1 MPSKSLKAQWIRFPY
16 KEPANGLAG
25 HALDKA
31 WERLHRGD
39 REPWPD
45 AKRVAALNTK
55 FRAAR
60 ELVAPPLADA
70 ELAGRLIE
78 AWRAFHRGDFGEAWR
93 AGNELGALG
102 AVVACKAAGVYVTY
116 LEERKPR
123 AEALLGEAVELAA
136 RAAAAAPGLANAHYM
151 HAFVLG
157 RLSQRLSVLKAL
169 AAGHAGRVRAS
180 LERALE
186 LEPKHADAHI
196 ALGLYHAEIV
206 GKVGGLAAKLT
217 YGASG
222 EAAVRHF
229 KEAIR
234 LFPESAIAHM
244 EYANGL
250 LAIYGDARRDEAT
263 RLYERA
269 GGFEPLDAMERLD
282 VEQAR
287 AELA

>member
-1 MPSKSLKAQWIRFPY
+1 MASKPLKAQWMRFPY
-16 KEPANGLAG
+16 KEQAAALAG
-25 HALDKA
+25 RALEAA
-31 WERLHRGD
+31 WDRLHRGD
-39 REPWPD
+39 REPWPN
-45 AKRVAALNTK
+45 AKRVAAMHA
-55 FRAAR
+55 RHPAAR
-60 ELVAPPLADA
+60 ALLAAPATDAALAARLV
-70 ELAGRLIE
+70 E
-78 AWRAFHRGDFGEAWR
+78 AWRAFHHGDFGEAWR

-116 LEERKPR
+116 LEDRKPR
-123 AEALLGEAVELAA
+123 AEALLTEAVALAA
-136 RAAAAAPGLANAHYM
+136 RAAEAAPELANPHYV

-157 RLSQRLSVLKAL
+157 RLSQRISVVKAL
-169 AAGHAGRVRAS
+169 AAGHATRVRTG
-180 LERALE
+180 LERTLK

-206 GKVGGLAAKLT
+206 AKVGSLAAKLT

-234 LFPESAIAHM
+234 LFPESAIAQM
-244 EYANGL
+244 EYGNGL
-250 LAIYGDARRDEAT
+250 LAVYGDARRDEAV

-269 GGFEPLDAMERLD
+269 ASFEPLDAMERLD

-287 AELA
+287 AELD

>member
-1 MPSKSLKAQWIRFPY
+1 MPPKSLKAQWIHFPY
-16 KEPANGLAG
+16 KEQAAGLAG
-25 HALDKA
+25 RALDKA

-45 AKRVAALNTK
+45 AKRVAAVHAKN
-55 FRAAR
+55 RAAR
-60 ELVAPPLADA
+60 ALVAPPATDA
-70 ELAGRLIE
+70 ELAARLVE
-78 AWRAFHRGDFGEAWR
+78 AWRAFHRGDFAEAWR
-93 AGNELGALG
+93 AGNELGVLG

-116 LEERKPR
+116 LEQRAAR
-123 AEALLGEAVELAA
+123 AEALLGEAVALAA
-136 RAAAAAPGLANAHYM
+136 RAAAAAPALANAHYM

-169 AAGHAGRVRAS
+169 AAGHAARVRAS

-206 GKVGGLAAKLT
+206 GKIGNLAARLT
-217 YGASG
+217 YGASS
-222 EAAVRHF
+222 EAAERHF
-229 KEAIR
+229 QEAIR
-234 LFPESAIAHM
+234 LNPESAIAHM
-244 EYANGL
+244 EYGNGL
-250 LAIYGDARRDEAT
+250 LAIYGDARRAEAT

-269 GGFEPLDAMERLD
+269 GGFAPLDAMERLD

-287 AELA
+287 AELG

>member
-1 MPSKSLKAQWIRFPY
+1 MASKPLKAQWTQFPY
-16 KEPANGLAG
+16 TKPPLALGG
-25 HALDKA
+25 HALEKA

-45 AKRVAALNTK
+45 AKRVATVHARNA
-55 FRAAR
+55 AAR
-60 ELVAPPLADA
+60 ALLAAPASDAALAA
-70 ELAGRLIE
+70 RLEE
-78 AWRAFHRGDFGEAWR
+78 AWRAFHCGDFGEAWR

-102 AVVACKAAGVYVTY
+102 AVVACKAVGVYVTY

-123 AEALLGEAVELAA
+123 AEALLSEAVALAA
-136 RAAAAAPGLANAHYM
+136 RAAASAPALANAHYV

-157 RLSQRLSVLKAL
+157 RLSQRISVVKAL
-169 AAGHAGRVRAS
+169 AAGHATRVRAS
-180 LERALE
+180 LERTLE
-186 LEPKHADAHI
+186 LEPRHADAHI

-206 GKVGGLAAKLT
+206 AKVGGLAAKLT

-244 EYANGL
+244 EYGNGL
-250 LAIYGDARRDEAT
+250 LAIYGDKRRDEAVQ
-263 RLYERA
+263 LYERA
-269 GGFEPLDAMERLD
+269 VSFEPRDAMERLD

>member
-1 MPSKSLKAQWIRFPY
+1 MAPKSLKAQWIQFPY
-16 KEPANGLAG
+16 KEQAAGLAG

-45 AKRVAALNTK
+45 ARRVAALGAR

-60 ELVAPPLADA
+60 ELVAPQLADD
-70 ELAGRLIE
+70 ELAGRLVE
-78 AWRAFHRGDFGEAWR
+78 AWRAFHRGDFGTAWR

-102 AVVACKAAGVYVTY
+102 AVAACKAVGVYVTY
-116 LEERKPR
+116 LEQRPPR
-123 AEALLGEAVELAA
+123 ALALLEEAVELAR

-169 AAGHAGRVRAS
+169 AAGHAGRVRTS

-206 GKVGGLAAKLT
+206 GKVGGLAARLT

-234 LFPESAIAHM
+234 LNPESAIAHV
-244 EYANGL
+244 EYGNGL
-250 LAIYGDARRDEAT
+250 LAIRGAAGRDEAA

-269 GGFEPLDAMERLD
+269 GRFAPLDAMERLD
-282 VEQAR
+282 VERAR
-287 AELA
+287 AGLP

>member
-1 MPSKSLKAQWIRFPY
+1 MASKPLKAQWIQFPY
-16 KEPANGLAG
+16 SQPPLVLGG
-25 HALDKA
+25 RALEKK

-45 AKRVAALNTK
+45 AKRVTTVHASNA
-55 FRAAR
+55 AAR
-60 ELVAPPLADA
+60 ALLAAPASDTALAT
-70 ELAGRLIE
+70 RLEE
-78 AWRAFHRGDFGEAWR
+78 AWRAFHCGDFGEAWR

-102 AVVACKAAGVYVTY
+102 AVAACKAVGVYVTY

-136 RAAAAAPGLANAHYM
+136 RAAAAAPGLANAHYV

-157 RLSQRLSVLKAL
+157 RLSQRLSVVKAL
-169 AAGHAGRVRAS
+169 AAGHATRVRAS
-180 LERALE
+180 LERTLE
-186 LEPKHADAHI
+186 LEPRHADAHI

-206 GKVGGLAAKLT
+206 AKVGGLAAKLT

-244 EYANGL
+244 EYGNGL
-250 LAIYGDARRDEAT
+250 LALYGDKRRDEAV

-269 GGFEPLDAMERLD
+269 VSFEPLDAMERLD